1 MKKFSDLEKN
11 VAKMRKELIKLAQ
24 TDTRVMEIVRELDA
38 FRFTKT
44 KRGIDIWYGRG
55 VIPMMGTFKEDDMCY
70 ALELMNFLIRIY
82 YKCKKV
88 ISIIN
93 QKDAEVV
100 IDAILEDFARAI
112 RKQCLEDIKENENF
126 KNLEFYEEFKEIVG
140 LAKKALHHKVD
151 EIGTLTARYVREEAK
166 ELTEIRKIYR
176 QIKFR
181 EDSIRYYD
189 YIERG
194 KGIAKIDNAVEMQY
208 MIMVTYMKA
217 YSETIL
223 WLQKKDS
230 SGNWCLFTPWQVL
243 MKLEKI
249 IYKYF
254 LEIAE

>member
-1 MKKFSDLEKN
+1 MKKFLDLEKN

-82 YKCKKV
+82 YKCNKV

-93 QKDAEVV
+93 SRDAEK
-100 IDAILEDFARAI
+100 AINVNFQIFAREI
-112 RKQCLEDIKENENF
+112 RKQCLEYMKENEKF
-126 KNLEFYEEFKEIVG
+126 QSQEFYEELKEFVE

-189 YIERG
+189 YIERD

-230 SGNWCLFTPWQVL
+230 SRNWCLFTAWQVL
-243 MKLEKI
+243 ERLKKI

-254 LEIAE
+254 LLIN